1 MKINEVF
8 VLRKVGKD
16 QVVVAIGEASAR
28 LNGLI
33 KLNGTGVEL
42 WKQLEQGAGRDEL
55 ADSLA
60 KKYGISREQAEK
72 DVDAFL
78 KPLTDLIRRLIRKGN
93 RKYMIRSHSLFIYQ
107 MCNPVCEHA
116 CLSGA
121 RSRKHEHSPLCRRN
135 RLFLNI
141 A

>member
-1 MKINEVF
+1 MKINEGF

-78 KPLTDLIRRLIRKGN
+78 KPLTDIGCVAEEGRLSWKKN
-93 RKYMIRSHSLFIYQ
+93 TRSS
-107 MCNPVCEHA
+107 A
-116 CLSGA
+116 
-121 RSRKHEHSPLCRRN
+121 
-135 RLFLNI
+135 
-141 A
+141 

>member
-1 MKINEVF
+1 MKINEGF

-78 KPLTDLIRRLIRKGN
+78 KPLTDIGCVAEYGRLSWKKN
-93 RKYMIRSHSLFIYQ
+93 TRSS
-107 MCNPVCEHA
+107 A
-116 CLSGA
+116 
-121 RSRKHEHSPLCRRN
+121 
-135 RLFLNI
+135 
-141 A
+141 

>member
-1 MKINEVF
+1 MKINEGF

-42 WKQLEQGAGRDEL
+42 WKQLEQGTGRDQL

-60 KKYGISREQAEK
+60 KSTASP
-72 DVDAFL
+72 A
-78 KPLTDLIRRLIRKGN
+78 N
-93 RKYMIRSHSLFIYQ
+93 RPKRTWT
-107 MCNPVCEHA
+107 
-116 CLSGA
+116 LS
-121 RSRKHEHSPLCRRN
+121 
-135 RLFLNI
+135 
-141 A
+141 

>member
-1 MKINEVF
+1 MKINEGF

-55 ADSLA
+55 A
-60 KKYGISREQAEK
+60 
-72 DVDAFL
+72 
-78 KPLTDLIRRLIRKGN
+78 N
-93 RKYMIRSHSLFIYQ
+93 RPKRTWT
-107 MCNPVCEHA
+107 
-116 CLSGA
+116 LS
-121 RSRKHEHSPLCRRN
+121 
-135 RLFLNI
+135 
-141 A
+141 

>member
-1 MKINEVF
+1 MKINEGF
-8 VLRKVGKD
+8 VLRKVGKE

-78 KPLTDLIRRLIRKGN
+78 KPLTDIG
-93 RKYMIRSHSLFIYQ
+93 
-107 MCNPVCEHA
+107 CVAE
-116 CLSGA
+116 
-121 RSRKHEHSPLCRRN
+121 
-135 RLFLNI
+135 
-141 A
+141 